1 MVFRQAGDMSV
12 IENRASVM
20 EMRSRVPRLL
30 LMAVVILVLFLL
42 GFLLLSSYR
51 EQIRK
56 AEIGTR
62 NLAAILQTQLYDALR
77 RTDADLA
84 ALASEISPDAMER
97 AAAPQYQQQ
106 INSRLAS
113 RLINVESMNGL
124 HVHDANGEAL
134 YSSESVPA
142 RALNIAD
149 RDYFKSL
156 RDDPSIGL
164 VFSSVVRSGL
174 SGKYVLVIARAIRN
188 SNGHFLGTVL
198 SPFDLESYKEQ
209 LGSLHVGDNGFVALR
224 RRDTHALVLRWPE
237 APDDVNKPLATDHAL
252 VATLA
257 EGVMEAIVRDTSG
270 GDPGLAN
277 HITSLKGMPNYPFYF
292 VVGFDRESVLAGWYS
307 QVLVVCVVV
316 LVVVGMV
323 GVLLLRLG
331 RMREREAVI
340 LSSLAHSEA
349 RFSDLVQVVP
359 VGISRYDEAG
369 RCAFVNDRNLLITG
383 RTQEE
388 LIGSDWSELIHPDD
402 RRRVRESWISR
413 SGKQEV
419 CVSEY
424 RLIRPNGE
432 TVYVIGEA
440 KAEKDVDGAVTGYIV
455 AQTDISPLKR
465 VERELLV
472 AKQQAELASQA
483 KTRFLAAASHDLR
496 QPIQAINLFKD
507 ALGRTDLDDEQE
519 KIARFL
525 SLSVRSLSDLLYS
538 LLDISKL
545 DAGLIQPQM
554 KKVEVEDIFKA
565 VDEEFS
571 SLAQQ
576 RNLRFKFS
584 YPFRAPALQTDA
596 GLLLSVLRNLIDNAF
611 KYTNTGGVLVGFRR
625 RGPFGV
631 VQVWDTGIG
640 IDPVFGERVFEEC
653 FQVGNPGRD
662 RAKGLGIGLS
672 IARRT
677 AQLLGGDVAYRSRPG
692 KGSVFEITVP
702 LSVEAIT
709 SPLMETET
717 GNPSHADIDCSR
729 FVNWKVVVV
738 EDDPV
743 VAMSIRLSLQAMG
756 MHVELFSSAEDAI
769 ASPLLLGGDFYIS
782 DFVLP
787 GMNGIQ
793 FLDIIQS
800 LSPIPIKAILMTGE
814 TASDRIRLTKAS
826 GWKILFKPAGLA
838 SLLSTMDDI
847 DIAYGMEPFVVA
859 KESDNILD

>member
-1 MVFRQAGDMSV
+1 MSAV
-12 IENRASVM
+12 ENRASVM
-20 EMRSRVPRLL
+20 EMRSRLPRLL
-30 LMAVVILVLFLL
+30 LLDVVILVLLL
-42 GFLLLSSYR
+42 QGFLLLSSYR

-84 ALASEISPDAMER
+84 ALASEISPGAMELT
-97 AAAPQYQQQ
+97 AAPQYQQQ

-113 RLINVESMNGL
+113 RLINVESMSGL

-134 YSSESVPA
+134 YSSEGVPA
-142 RALNIAD
+142 PALNIAD
-149 RDYFKSL
+149 RDYFKRL
-156 RDDPSIGL
+156 RDNPSIGL

-188 SNGHFLGTVL
+188 ANGRFLGTVL
-198 SPFDLESYKEQ
+198 SPFDLESYKAQ
-209 LGSLHVGDNGFVALR
+209 LGALHVGDNGFVALR

-237 APDDVNKPLATDHAL
+237 VPGDVNKPLATDHIL

-257 EGVMEAIVRDTSG
+257 GGAMEAIVRDLSG
-270 GDPGLAN
+270 GDPDLAN

-292 VVGFDRESVLAGWYS
+292 AVGFDRESVLAGWYS

-383 RTQEE
+383 RTREE
-388 LIGSDWSELIHPDD
+388 LLGSDWSELIHPDD
-402 RRRVRESWISR
+402 RRRVRESWISTN
-413 SGKQEV
+413 GKQEI

-440 KAEKDVDGAVTGYIV
+440 KAEKDVHGAVTGYIV
-455 AQTDISPLKR
+455 AQTDISQLKR

-507 ALGRTDLDDEQE
+507 ALGRTDLNDEQE

-545 DAGLIQPQM
+545 DAGLIQPQL

-584 YPFRAPALQTDA
+584 YPFRAPVLQTDA

-631 VQVWDTGIG
+631 IQVWDTGIG

-672 IARRT
+672 IARR
-677 AQLLGGDVAYRSRPG
+677 AARLLGGDVAYHSRPG
-692 KGSVFEITVP
+692 KGSVFEIAVP
-702 LSVEAIT
+702 LSVEEAT
-709 SPLMETET
+709 LPLMETET
-717 GNPSHADIDCSR
+717 GSPSHADIDCSR
-729 FVNWKVVVV
+729 FANWKVVVV

-787 GMNGIQ
+787 
-793 FLDIIQS
+793 
-800 LSPIPIKAILMTGE
+800 
-814 TASDRIRLTKAS
+814 
-826 GWKILFKPAGLA
+826 
-838 SLLSTMDDI
+838 
-847 DIAYGMEPFVVA
+847 
-859 KESDNILD
+859 